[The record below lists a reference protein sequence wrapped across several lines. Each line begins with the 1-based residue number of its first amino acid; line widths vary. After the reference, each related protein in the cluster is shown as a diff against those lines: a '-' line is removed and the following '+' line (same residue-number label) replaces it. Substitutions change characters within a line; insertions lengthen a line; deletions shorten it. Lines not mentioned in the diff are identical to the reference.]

1 MVECTGLENRHTERY
16 LGFESLFLRKRN
28 LIMMLQLNPMIP
40 ILRVSDGM
48 EGYAF
53 LVIDYSQEH
62 NLLFTCAMDDG
73 EIWTLSNHDI
83 RFCKNISLD
92 RNEIKL

>member
-16 LGFESLFLRKRN
+16 LGFESLFLRK
-28 LIMMLQLNPMIP
+28 IKFDMMLQLNPMIP